1 MFRRAGPNR
10 QHHVSTLRP
19 ASRCPSGGEFGP
31 ACRGFRVQG
40 TPSAPPSTIV
50 GKATEGGP
58 IERVAVVR
66 AVTFDRLMAT
76 ERYGPNFGKLFAAA
90 LLQEVS
96 FVLLVHLPGYLEDLG
111 ATESLIGVLY
121 AAAAVLG
128 LLARPALG
136 RVLDLTHRR
145 TVLLVTGLFNAAVI
159 LALATTTVWGPWLW
173 GLFLAQRVLQIALF
187 TTMLTY
193 AADSLPIEH
202 RTQGLAL
209 FGLSGLLPIAVGGV
223 AGDVVINAFGFTA
236 LFVVSAAASVV
247 SWLLVW
253 RLPVLPILGRR
264 PRRGFW
270 ASLAQ
275 RNLLPLWWV
284 TLFFSIGLETLFTF
298 TRTYVDERQIG
309 STGHLLRCVWR
320 DRGGDADLG
329 GRHYDRI
336 PQRLF
341 VVGALV
347 SYSLSLA
354 ILALAGSVPLLIAAA
369 VFGGMAHGA
378 VFPILTSQ
386 VVLRARTSERGSAM
400 AIFTSIFDVA
410 LLVAAPA
417 VGFLIDGFS
426 YRLAFGCV
434 AIALGVGAV
443 VYSIWDRRIV
453 AEAALA

>member
-1 MFRRAGPNR
+1 
-10 QHHVSTLRP
+10 
-19 ASRCPSGGEFGP
+19 
-31 ACRGFRVQG
+31 
-40 TPSAPPSTIV
+40 
-50 GKATEGGP
+50 
-58 IERVAVVR
+58 
-66 AVTFDRLMAT
+66 MAT

-90 LLQEVS
+90 LLEEAS
-96 FVLLVHLPGYLEDLG
+96 FVLLVHLPGYLEGLG
-111 ATESLIGVLY
+111 ATESRIGILY

-128 LLARPALG
+128 LMARPALG
-136 RVLDLTHRR
+136 RILDLTHRR

-159 LALATTTVWGPWLW
+159 LALATTSVWGPLLW

-209 FGLSGLLPIAVGGV
+209 FGLSGLLPIALGGV
-223 AGDVVINAFGFTA
+223 VGDVVIDAYGFRA
-236 LFVVSAAASVV
+236 LFVVSAAASVF

-253 RLPVLPILGRR
+253 RLPILPILGRR

-298 TRTYVDERQIG
+298 TRTYVDERHIG
-309 STGHLLRCVWR
+309 STGMFFGVYGVTAAAMRI
-320 DRGGDADLG
+320 LG

-347 SYSLSLA
+347 SYGLSLA
-354 ILALAGSVPLLIAAA
+354 ILAMAGSVPLMVAAA
-369 VFGGMAHGA
+369 IFAGLAHGA
-378 VFPILTSQ
+378 IFPILTSQ
-386 VVLRARTSERGSAM
+386 VVLRARTAERGSAM

-410 LLVAAPA
+410 LLIAAPS

-426 YRLAFGCV
+426 YRLAFACV
-434 AIALGVGAV
+434 AIALGLGAA
-443 VYSIWDRRIV
+443 VYAIWDRRIV
-453 AEAALA
+453 SEAALA

>member
-1 MFRRAGPNR
+1 
-10 QHHVSTLRP
+10 
-19 ASRCPSGGEFGP
+19 
-31 ACRGFRVQG
+31 
-40 TPSAPPSTIV
+40 
-50 GKATEGGP
+50 
-58 IERVAVVR
+58 
-66 AVTFDRLMAT
+66 MAT
-76 ERYGPNFGKLFAAA
+76 DRYGPNFGKLFAAA
-90 LLQEVS
+90 ILQEAS
-96 FVLLVHLPGYLEDLG
+96 FFLLVHFPGYLEGLG

-121 AAAAVLG
+121 AAAAMLG

-145 TVLLVTGLFNAAVI
+145 TVLLVTGFFNAVVI
-159 LALATTTVWGPWLW
+159 LGLATTTVWGPWLW

-193 AADSLPIEH
+193 AADSLPVEH

-209 FGLSGLLPIAVGGV
+209 FGLSGLLPIALVGV
-223 AGDVVINAFGFTA
+223 AGDVLIDVFGFQA
-236 LFVVSAAASVV
+236 LFVVSAMASIV

-253 RLPVLPILGRR
+253 RLPILPILGRR

-309 STGHLLRCVWR
+309 STGLFFGVYGVTAAAMRV
-320 DRGGDADLG
+320 LG

-341 VVGALV
+341 VVSALV
-347 SYSLSLA
+347 SYALSLA
-354 ILALAGSVPLLIAAA
+354 ILAIAGSVPLLVAAA
-369 VFGGMAHGA
+369 FFGGMAHGA

-434 AIALGVGAV
+434 AFALGLGAA

-453 AEAALA
+453 SEAALA

>member
-1 MFRRAGPNR
+1 M
-10 QHHVSTLRP
+10 ST
-19 ASRCPSGGEFGP
+19 
-31 ACRGFRVQG
+31 
-40 TPSAPPSTIV
+40 
-50 GKATEGGP
+50 
-58 IERVAVVR
+58 
-66 AVTFDRLMAT
+66 D
-76 ERYGPNFGKLFAAA
+76 RYGPNFGKLFAAA

-96 FVLLVHLPGYLEDLG
+96 FILLVHFPGYLDGLG
-111 ATESLIGVLY
+111 VTESLIGALY
-121 AAAAVLG
+121 AGAAVLG
-128 LLARPALG
+128 LMARPLLG

-159 LALATTTVWGPWLW
+159 LALATTSVWGPLLW
-173 GLFLAQRVLQIALF
+173 VLFLSQRVLQIALF

-209 FGLSGLLPIAVGGV
+209 FGLSGLLPIALGGV
-223 AGDVVINAFGFTA
+223 AGDLVINAFGFDA
-236 LFVVSAAASVV
+236 LFALSATASVI

-253 RLPVLPILGRR
+253 RLPVLPVLGRR

-309 STGHLLRCVWR
+309 STGLFFGVYGVTAAAMRV
-320 DRGGDADLG
+320 LG

-341 VVGALV
+341 VVSALV
-347 SYSLSLA
+347 SYGSSLA
-354 ILALAGSVPLLIAAA
+354 ILAFAGSMPLLIAAA
-369 VFGGMAHGA
+369 VFAGMAHGA
-378 VFPILTSQ
+378 VFPIITSQ

-400 AIFTSIFDVA
+400 AIFTSIFDIA
-410 LLVAAPA
+410 LLIAAPT
-417 VGFLIDGFS
+417 VGLLIDGFS
-426 YRLAFGCV
+426 YRVAFACV
-434 AIALGVGAV
+434 AVALGLGAA
-443 VYSIWDRRIV
+443 VYSVWDRRIV
-453 AEAALA
+453 ADAALV

>member
-1 MFRRAGPNR
+1 
-10 QHHVSTLRP
+10 
-19 ASRCPSGGEFGP
+19 
-31 ACRGFRVQG
+31 
-40 TPSAPPSTIV
+40 
-50 GKATEGGP
+50 
-58 IERVAVVR
+58 
-66 AVTFDRLMAT
+66 MAT
-76 ERYGPNFGKLFAAA
+76 DRYGPNFGKLFAAA
-90 LLQEVS
+90 ILQEAS
-96 FVLLVHLPGYLEDLG
+96 FFLLVHFPGYLEGLG

-121 AAAAVLG
+121 AAAAMLG

-145 TVLLVTGLFNAAVI
+145 TVLLVTGFFNAVVI

-193 AADSLPIEH
+193 AADSLPVEH

-209 FGLSGLLPIAVGGV
+209 FGLSGLLPIALVGV
-223 AGDVVINAFGFTA
+223 AGDVLIDVFGFQA
-236 LFVVSAAASVV
+236 LFVVSAMASIV

-253 RLPVLPILGRR
+253 RLPILPILGRR

-309 STGHLLRCVWR
+309 STGLFFGVYGVTAAAMRV
-320 DRGGDADLG
+320 LG

-341 VVGALV
+341 VVSALV
-347 SYSLSLA
+347 SYALSLA
-354 ILALAGSVPLLIAAA
+354 ILAIAGSVPLLVAAA
-369 VFGGMAHGA
+369 FFGGMAHGA

-434 AIALGVGAV
+434 AFALGLGAA

-453 AEAALA
+453 TEAALA

>member
-1 MFRRAGPNR
+1 
-10 QHHVSTLRP
+10 
-19 ASRCPSGGEFGP
+19 
-31 ACRGFRVQG
+31 
-40 TPSAPPSTIV
+40 
-50 GKATEGGP
+50 
-58 IERVAVVR
+58 
-66 AVTFDRLMAT
+66 
-76 ERYGPNFGKLFAAA
+76 
-90 LLQEVS
+90 
-96 FVLLVHLPGYLEDLG
+96 
-111 ATESLIGVLY
+111 
-121 AAAAVLG
+121 
-128 LLARPALG
+128 LG

-145 TVLLVTGLFNAAVI
+145 TVLLVTGLLNAAVI

-209 FGLSGLLPIAVGGV
+209 FGLSGLLPIALGGV
-223 AGDVVINAFGFTA
+223 AGDVVINGFGFSA
-236 LFVVSAAASVV
+236 LFVVSATASLV

-253 RLPVLPILGRR
+253 RLPILPILGRR

-309 STGHLLRCVWR
+309 STGIFFGVYGVTAAAMRI
-320 DRGGDADLG
+320 LG

-336 PQRLF
+336 PQRRF
-341 VVGALV
+341 VVSALV
-347 SYSLSLA
+347 AYGLSLA

-369 VFGGMAHGA
+369 VLGGMAHGA

-410 LLVAAPA
+410 LLVAAPT

-434 AIALGVGAV
+434 AIALGLGAV

-453 AEAALA
+453 TEAALA

>member
-1 MFRRAGPNR
+1 
-10 QHHVSTLRP
+10 
-19 ASRCPSGGEFGP
+19 
-31 ACRGFRVQG
+31 
-40 TPSAPPSTIV
+40 
-50 GKATEGGP
+50 
-58 IERVAVVR
+58 
-66 AVTFDRLMAT
+66 MAT
-76 ERYGPNFGKLFAAA
+76 DRYGPNFGKLFAAA

-111 ATESLIGVLY
+111 ATESLIGILY

-128 LLARPALG
+128 LMARPALG
-136 RVLDLTHRR
+136 MVLDLTHRR

-193 AADSLPIEH
+193 GADSLPIEH

-209 FGLSGLLPIAVGGV
+209 FGLSGLLPIALGGV
-223 AGDVVINAFGFTA
+223 AGDVVINAFGFKA
-236 LFVVSAAASVV
+236 LFVVSATASVV

-253 RLPVLPILGRR
+253 RLPLLPVLGRR

-298 TRTYVDERQIG
+298 TRTYMDERRIG
-309 STGHLLRCVWR
+309 STGLFFGVYGVTAAAMRI
-320 DRGGDADLG
+320 LG
-329 GRHYDRI
+329 GRHYDRV

-341 VVGALV
+341 VVSALV
-347 SYSLSLA
+347 SYGLSLA

-369 VFGGMAHGA
+369 VFGGLAHGA

-386 VVLRARTSERGSAM
+386 VVARARTAERGSAM
-400 AIFTSIFDVA
+400 AIFTSIFDIA
-410 LLVAAPA
+410 LLIAAPA
-417 VGFLIDGFS
+417 VGFLIDGFN

-434 AIALGVGAV
+434 AIALALGAA
-443 VYSIWDRRIV
+443 VYAIWDRRMV